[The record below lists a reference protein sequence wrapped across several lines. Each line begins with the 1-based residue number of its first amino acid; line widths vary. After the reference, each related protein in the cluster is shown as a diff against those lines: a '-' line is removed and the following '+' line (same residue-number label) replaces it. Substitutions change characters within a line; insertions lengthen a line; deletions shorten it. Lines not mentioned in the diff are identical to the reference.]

1 MKIDL
6 IKGEFRR
13 DEANA
18 LIGEMIQAKIRFHE
32 NKISSSGTEEDIKFR
47 EQKIKSLQDSWHRIR
62 TASQSDS
69 GTVRVDAELVLTNF

>member
-13 DEANA
+13 DEATA

-32 NKISSSGTEEDIKFR
+32 SKISSSGTEEDIKFR
-47 EQKIKSLQDSWHRIR
+47 EQKIKLLQESWHRIR
-62 TASQSDS
+62 TTSQDEHGS
-69 GTVRVDAELVLTNF
+69 VRVDAELVLTNF